1 MTRRRSLVVTA
12 MLALAVT
19 FGHLPAQSQHGETAA
34 PARAESV
41 ARGEYLVRAGG
52 CMACHTADPARPFAG
67 GRAMPTRF
75 GTFYTPNITS
85 DRATGIGAWT
95 DAQFV
100 RAMRE
105 GIGRNGEHLYP
116 AFPYTAYTRLSD
128 ADVLA
133 MRAYLATVPPVRYTP
148 PPHALR
154 FPFGWRWLM
163 AAWNAFNF
171 TPGRFVPD
179 PAKRAEWNRGAYL
192 VEALAHCGQ
201 CHTPR
206 NALGGLKESERLGGA
221 SVAGWRAGN
230 LTPDR
235 VAGIGA
241 WRDDE
246 LLRYLAS
253 GAAPGRAYAIG
264 PMAEV
269 VANSTQFLTDDDLRA
284 MIAYLRS
291 MPVVAGQ
298 SGMRSRW
305 SFGAAGQADI
315 TTLDAVGAFGGDG
328 GRGRAAGIG
337 SERGSV
343 STAETPGTATEPG
356 RDSKSTAKSP
366 ATELALEDARTG
378 KTPDTA
384 TELGRDSVST
394 AKTSADAT
402 ESGRDSKSI
411 AKSPATE
418 LALEDER
425 TAKAPATATELGRD
439 SVNTAKTPAA
449 ATGIARDGASTVKTP
464 ATATDCGRGSKS
476 TARSP
481 ATELACDDPRTAK
494 TPDTATELGRDSVN
508 TAKTPAIPMES
519 ARQSAST
526 AKAPDTAT
534 ELGRDSVNTEKAPAI
549 PLEPAPDTGSNE
561 TKKAIATESSHD
573 SANTAKTPTAST
585 HPARDNASTAKT
597 PAPATNADRVSPDAR
612 KKPQHATQ
620 ADPGAA
626 NAAHPRG
633 ARLYA
638 AACASCHGV
647 SGEGAGGAFPSLVHD
662 GVTAAFGS
670 MDTSNLVLVILHGV
684 NRETRAAPVLM
695 PAFGASLSD
704 EDVAALANYVTHQF
718 GDPRATTRAED
729 VARLRSIAQ

>member
-1 MTRRRSLVVTA
+1 MTRRRSLVVIA
-12 MLALAVT
+12 MLALAAALA
-19 FGHLPAQSQHGETAA
+19 FSDLSAQSQSQSQSQSQRGEAAA
-34 PARAESV
+34 PVRAESV
-41 ARGEYLVRAGG
+41 TRGEYLVRAGG

-67 GRAMPTRF
+67 GRAMQTRF

-206 NALGGLKESERLGGA
+206 NVLGGLKESERLGGA

-235 VAGIGA
+235 AAGIGA

-269 VANSTQFLTDDDLRA
+269 VANGTQFLTDEDRRA
-284 MIAYLRS
+284 MVVYLRS
-291 MPVVAGQ
+291 MPVVAAQ
-298 SGMRSRW
+298 SGTRSRW

-315 TTLDAVGAFGGDG
+315 TTLDAVGAFERDG
-328 GRGRAAGIG
+328 GRARAAGME
-337 SERGSV
+337 SKSDSA
-343 STAETPGTATEPG
+343 STGKTAGTATDSV
-356 RDSKSTAKSP
+356 RDS
-366 ATELALEDARTG
+366 
-378 KTPDTA
+378 
-384 TELGRDSVST
+384 
-394 AKTSADAT
+394 
-402 ESGRDSKSI
+402 
-411 AKSPATE
+411 
-418 LALEDER
+418 
-425 TAKAPATATELGRD
+425 
-439 SVNTAKTPAA
+439 
-449 ATGIARDGASTVKTP
+449 AS
-464 ATATDCGRGSKS
+464 
-476 TARSP
+476 
-481 ATELACDDPRTAK
+481 
-494 TPDTATELGRDSVN
+494 
-508 TAKTPAIPMES
+508 
-519 ARQSAST
+519 
-526 AKAPDTAT
+526 
-534 ELGRDSVNTEKAPAI
+534 
-549 PLEPAPDTGSNE
+549 
-561 TKKAIATESSHD
+561 
-573 SANTAKTPTAST
+573 TAKTPTAST
-585 HPARDNASTAKT
+585 DFAHAS
-597 PAPATNADRVSPDAR
+597 ADAQES
-612 KKPQHATQ
+612 PQHATN

-626 NAAHPRG
+626 NAAHPQG

-647 SGEGAGGAFPSLVHD
+647 SGEGAGGAFPSLVQD
-662 GVTAAFGS
+662 AVTAAFGS

-684 NRETRAAPVLM
+684 NRETHAAPALM

-704 EDVAALANYVTHQF
+704 EDVAALANYVTQQF
-718 GDPRATTRAED
+718 GDPRATTQAED

>member
-12 MLALAVT
+12 MLALAVA
-19 FGHLPAQSQHGETAA
+19 FGHLSAQSQHGETAA

-41 ARGEYLVRAGG
+41 TRGEYLVRAGG

-67 GRAMPTRF
+67 GRAMQTRF
-75 GTFYTPNITS
+75 GTFFTPNITS

-133 MRAYLATVPPVRYTP
+133 MRAYLATVPPVRCTP

-179 PAKRAEWNRGAYL
+179 PGKRAEWNRGAYL

-206 NALGGLKESERLGGA
+206 NVLGGLKESERLGGA

-269 VANSTQFLTDDDLRA
+269 VANSTEFLTDEDRRA
-284 MIAYLRS
+284 MVAYLRS

-298 SGMRSRW
+298 SGTRSRW

-315 TTLDAVGAFGGDG
+315 TTLDAVGAFERDG
-328 GRGRAAGIG
+328 ARGRAAAMENK
-337 SERGSV
+337 SDNA
-343 STAETPGTATEPG
+343 STGKAPGTATDSG
-356 RDSKSTAKSP
+356 RDSASTAKTP
-366 ATELALEDARTG
+366 AAATEIASAGASTG
-378 KTPDTA
+378 KTPAAAAENGRDSASTARTPGTA
-384 TELGRDSVST
+384 TELGRDSASIAKAPATSTEIARDSASNARTPTTATSSIRDSAST
-394 AKTSADAT
+394 ARTPVTASG
-402 ESGRDSKSI
+402 SGRDSASA
-411 AKSPATE
+411 AKTLATATE
-418 LALEDER
+418 LGRDSASTEE
-425 TAKAPATATELGRD
+425 APATATELGRD
-439 SVNTAKTPAA
+439 SASTAK
-449 ATGIARDGASTVKTP
+449 
-464 ATATDCGRGSKS
+464 
-476 TARSP
+476 SP
-481 ATELACDDPRTAK
+481 ATETKVGHD
-494 TPDTATELGRDSVN
+494 
-508 TAKTPAIPMES
+508 
-519 ARQSAST
+519 SAST
-526 AKAPDTAT
+526 A
-534 ELGRDSVNTEKAPAI
+534 R
-549 PLEPAPDTGSNE
+549 
-561 TKKAIATESSHD
+561 
-573 SANTAKTPTAST
+573 TPTAST
-585 HPARDNASTAKT
+585 DSTHAS
-597 PAPATNADRVSPDAR
+597 ADAQKS
-612 KKPQHATQ
+612 PQHATK

-626 NAAHPRG
+626 NATHPKG

-638 AACASCHGV
+638 AACASCHDV
-647 SGEGAGGAFPSLVHD
+647 SGEVAGGAFPSLVHD
-662 GVTAAFGS
+662 AVTAAFGS

-684 NRETRAAPVLM
+684 NRETRDGPALM
-695 PAFGASLSD
+695 PAFGASFSD
-704 EDVAALANYVTHQF
+704 KDIAALANYVTHQF
-718 GDPRATTRAED
+718 GDPRATTQVED

>member
-12 MLALAVT
+12 MLALAVALAVA
-19 FGHLPAQSQHGETAA
+19 FGHLSAQPQHGETAA

-67 GRAMPTRF
+67 GRAMQTRF

-100 RAMRE
+100 RATRE

-179 PAKRAEWNRGAYL
+179 PGKRAQWNRGAYL

-206 NALGGLKESERLGGA
+206 NVLGGLKESERLGGA

-235 VAGIGA
+235 AAGIGA
-241 WRDDE
+241 WRDDD

-269 VANSTQFLTDDDLRA
+269 VANGTQFLTDEDRRA
-284 MIAYLRS
+284 MVAYLRS

-298 SGMRSRW
+298 SGTRSRW

-315 TTLDAVGAFGGDG
+315 TTLDAVGAFEGDGGNG
-328 GRGRAAGIG
+328 GRGRAAATQLKSDSTSIG
-337 SERGSV
+337 KTA
-343 STAETPGTATEPG
+343 STATDSGGDSASTAKTPTAAAENGRASASTAGTPGTATE
-356 RDSKSTAKSP
+356 
-366 ATELALEDARTG
+366 
-378 KTPDTA
+378 
-384 TELGRDSVST
+384 LGR
-394 AKTSADAT
+394 ASA
-402 ESGRDSKSI
+402 SI
-411 AKSPATE
+411 
-418 LALEDER
+418 
-425 TAKAPATATELGRD
+425 AKAPATSTE
-439 SVNTAKTPAA
+439 
-449 ATGIARDGASTVKTP
+449 IARDTASTARTPTTETSSIRDSASTAETP
-464 ATATDCGRGSKS
+464 ATAGE
-476 TARSP
+476 A
-481 ATELACDDPRTAK
+481 
-494 TPDTATELGRDSVN
+494 GRD
-508 TAKTPAIPMES
+508 
-519 ARQSAST
+519 SAST
-526 AKAPDTAT
+526 AKTRATAT
-534 ELGRDSVNTEKAPAI
+534 EFGRASASTGEAPATSTEISRDSASTAKPPA
-549 PLEPAPDTGSNE
+549 TE
-561 TKKAIATESSHD
+561 TKVGHD
-573 SANTAKTPTAST
+573 SASTAKTPTAST
-585 HPARDNASTAKT
+585 DSAHAS
-597 PAPATNADRVSPDAR
+597 ADAQKS
-612 KKPQHATQ
+612 PQHATQ

-626 NAAHPRG
+626 NATHPQG

-662 GVTAAFGS
+662 AVTAAFGS

-684 NRETRAAPVLM
+684 NRETHAAPALM

-718 GDPRATTRAED
+718 GDPRATTQPED

>member
-1 MTRRRSLVVTA
+1 MTRRRLLVVTA
-12 MLALAVT
+12 MLAVALAVA
-19 FGHLPAQSQHGETAA
+19 FGHLSAQPQHGETAA
-34 PARAESV
+34 PARAES
-41 ARGEYLVRAGG
+41 ATRGEYLVRAGG

-67 GRAMPTRF
+67 GRAMQTRF

-133 MRAYLATVPPVRYTP
+133 MRAYLATVPPVRYAP

-179 PAKRAEWNRGAYL
+179 PGKRAEWNRGAYL

-206 NALGGLKESERLGGA
+206 NVLGGLKESERLGGA

-230 LTPDR
+230 QTPDR
-235 VAGIGA
+235 MAGIGA

-269 VANSTQFLTDDDLRA
+269 VANGTQFLTDEDRRA
-284 MIAYLRS
+284 MVAYLRA
-291 MPVVAGQ
+291 MPVVAGH
-298 SGMRSRW
+298 SGTRSRW

-328 GRGRAAGIG
+328 GNGGRGRAAAADSERDSAGGAKTSRPATSSGPASAGIG
-337 SERGSV
+337 R
-343 STAETPGTATEPG
+343 APGTSTEIA
-356 RDSKSTAKSP
+356 RDSASTAK
-366 ATELALEDARTG
+366 AA
-378 KTPDTA
+378 
-384 TELGRDSVST
+384 
-394 AKTSADAT
+394 
-402 ESGRDSKSI
+402 
-411 AKSPATE
+411 
-418 LALEDER
+418 
-425 TAKAPATATELGRD
+425 ATATELGRD
-439 SVNTAKTPAA
+439 S
-449 ATGIARDGASTVKTP
+449 ASITKTP
-464 ATATDCGRGSKS
+464 ATSTEIARDSAS
-476 TARSP
+476 TARTRSAETSSIRDSASTAETP
-481 ATELACDDPRTAK
+481 ATASESGRDSANTAK
-494 TPDTATELGRDSVN
+494 IRATATELGRASASTGEAPATATEFGRDSASI
-508 TAKTPAIPMES
+508 AKTPATSTEI
-519 ARQSAST
+519 ARDSAST
-526 AKAPDTAT
+526 AKPPAT
-534 ELGRDSVNTEKAPAI
+534 E
-549 PLEPAPDTGSNE
+549 
-561 TKKAIATESSHD
+561 TKVGHD
-573 SANTAKTPTAST
+573 SASTAKTPTAST
-585 HPARDNASTAKT
+585 DPAHAS
-597 PAPATNADRVSPDAR
+597 ADAQKSPR
-612 KKPQHATQ
+612 HATKG
-620 ADPGAA
+620 DPGAA
-626 NAAHPRG
+626 NATHPQG

-647 SGEGAGGAFPSLVHD
+647 SGEGAGVAFPSLVHNA
-662 GVTAAFGS
+662 VTAAFGS

-684 NRETRAAPVLM
+684 NRETHAAPALM

-704 EDVAALANYVTHQF
+704 EDVAALANYVTQQF
-718 GDPRATTRAED
+718 GDPRATTQPED